1 MIKHFRW
8 FFAYGLLI
16 DRFNIVTRGL
26 PRLTPEQQRLDT
38 LVAIV
43 SGVTLVLWALRVRGA
58 MPAFVAL
65 ALIGCV
71 IEAVGGV
78 WGHVMVT
85 AGTALG
91 LVLIDREKAFGAS
104 AAI

>member
-1 MIKHFRW
+1 MTPFLRW
-8 FFAYGLLI
+8 FIAFGLLI
-16 DRFNIVTRGL
+16 DRFNVATRGL
-26 PRLTPEQQRLDT
+26 PRLTPEQQQLDT

-43 SGVTLVLWALRVRGA
+43 SGVMLVLWALRVRAA
-58 MPAFVAL
+58 MHAFVAL

-85 AGTALG
+85 AGTALV

-104 AAI
+104 DAT

>member
-1 MIKHFRW
+1 MIEHVRW
-8 FFAYGLLI
+8 LFAFGLLV
-16 DRFNIVTRGL
+16 DRFNLATRGL
-26 PRLTPEQQRLDT
+26 PRLTAQEQQLDT

-43 SGVTLVLWALRVRGA
+43 SSVMLVLWALRVRGA
-58 MPAFVAL
+58 MQAFVAL

-71 IEAVGGV
+71 IEAVAGV

-85 AGTALG
+85 AGSAMV
-91 LVLIDREKAFGAS
+91 LVLFDREKAFGAN